1 MNIAKLKS
9 LRTGMVRSCV
19 MCGKV
24 TAFPSKQRNETL
36 FSEFLQDTTS
46 TACLSIP
53 PLLLWGLFWGEFIHF
68 RIKGLIQPI
77 LIRNNTIQTV
87 YYDPQ
92 VTVVAAVMITAA
104 KDECEGQIARRLL
117 VPCQNK
123 SRVSY
128 TNINL
133 TYIYNAGISTAS

>member
-46 TACLSIP
+46 TASVHP
-53 PLLLWGLFWGEFIHF
+53 PLLLWGLFWGEFIYF
-68 RIKGLIQPI
+68 RIKGLI
-77 LIRNNTIQTV
+77 
-87 YYDPQ
+87 
-92 VTVVAAVMITAA
+92 
-104 KDECEGQIARRLL
+104 
-117 VPCQNK
+117 
-123 SRVSY
+123 
-128 TNINL
+128 
-133 TYIYNAGISTAS
+133 